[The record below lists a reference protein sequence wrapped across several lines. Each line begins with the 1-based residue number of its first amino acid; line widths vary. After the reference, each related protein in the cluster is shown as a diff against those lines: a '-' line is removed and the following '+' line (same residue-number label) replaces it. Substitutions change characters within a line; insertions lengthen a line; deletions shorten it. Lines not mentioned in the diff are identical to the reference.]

1 MLEHDSIDVSDGI
14 HVNKTDGLSERIICY
29 YWYFLQINFKFQTEV
44 CSGCH
49 DLMQKVISFNDAA
62 FVSANG
68 NDYRI
73 HFWYTSKDKAINLLR
88 NANLTDKIGTI

>member
-1 MLEHDSIDVSDGI
+1 
-14 HVNKTDGLSERIICY
+14 
-29 YWYFLQINFKFQTEV
+29 
-44 CSGCH
+44 
-49 DLMQKVISFNDAA
+49 MQKVISFNDAA
-62 FVSANG
+62 FASANG